1 MVLALLRVHES
12 SVYNVKI
19 RFYTM
24 EQRKELKDRRD
35 KNRNKAEATGDGI
48 KLFYE

>member
-1 MVLALLRVHES
+1 MCDI
-12 SVYNVKI
+12 KI

-24 EQRKELKDRRD
+24 EQRTELRDRRD
-35 KNRNKAEATGDGI
+35 KNRNKAEAIGDGI

>member
-1 MVLALLRVHES
+1 MCDI
-12 SVYNVKI
+12 KI

-24 EQRKELKDRRD
+24 EQRTELRDRRD
-35 KNRNKAEATGDGI
+35 KNRNKADAKGDGI